1 MKKVL
6 LFYLILVGLIS
17 LLIVRR
23 DVTQP
28 LFLGILV
35 SIFLYLVTYLFLAS
49 IKKLFSRKHAVLFS
63 YTLLPAIILGA
74 LLMFRSQLMGVNI
87 YYIPTAS
94 MTPTLQIDDLAV
106 CDLWSINDLKTGD
119 IALFYHPIKKN
130 QIYIKR
136 IDSIRMTGEKDLK
149 FFMRGDNS
157 PHSEDSRVFGEINQ
171 ADIICKA
178 TSAISPSINPKEWNI
193 RYL

>member
-1 MKKVL
+1 
-6 LFYLILVGLIS
+6 
-17 LLIVRR
+17 
-23 DVTQP
+23 
-28 LFLGILV
+28 
-35 SIFLYLVTYLFLAS
+35 
-49 IKKLFSRKHAVLFS
+49 
-63 YTLLPAIILGA
+63 
-74 LLMFRSQLMGVNI
+74 MGVNI

-94 MTPTLQIDDLAV
+94 MTPILQVDDLAI
-106 CDLWSINDLKTGD
+106 CDLWSTNDLKTGD

-136 IDSIRMTGEKDLK
+136 INSIRMTGEKDRK

-157 PHSEDSRVFGEINQ
+157 PHSEDSRIFGEINQ
-171 ADIICKA
+171 TDIICKA